1 MEKLQLK
8 IVKGDGGDVLFDER
22 GEGVPAF
29 VFGLNLPTFWLHVKL
44 GSFFFKK
51 ILNWTLMTSSDL

>member
-22 GEGVPAF
+22 GGVPAF

-44 GSFFFKK
+44 GSFFFKNK
-51 ILNWTLMTSSDL
+51 IKLDTYDL

>member
-22 GEGVPAF
+22 VGGPCLRIWFKSSNFLAARQIRE
-29 VFGLNLPTFWLHVKL
+29 L
-44 GSFFFKK
+44 FFKK
-51 ILNWTLMTSSDL
+51 ILNWTLMTSNDL